1 MAESTSISQPG
12 QIAGYDVRA
21 ELSAGRTYLADGHGR
36 RVVLKLLES
45 DCLLGEQLHPMIHDR
60 LSRVRELA
68 HAGVANLLGVEADGE
83 RAYLVW
89 EYVEGAP
96 LSEVISDLDDRR
108 RDAVARELVSHVET
122 LHALGIVHGALH
134 ERNVIVM
141 PSGKVKLTHVS
152 PLLYND
158 EAVDAEALA
167 TLLKQIGSGNG
178 DARDDA
184 SDQDAS
190 TPSRAGRLQSP
201 SVGALRSRAFR
212 PLKDDDSTSASRW
225 SALAA
230 AILIATAG
238 AGIAWGVWHWT
249 SKLDEADA
257 AAPLVPRTAVG
268 RGVAS

>member
-1 MAESTSISQPG
+1 MAESPSILQPE

-21 ELSAGRTYLADGHGR
+21 ELSAGRTFLADGRGR

-83 RAYLVW
+83 QAYLVW
-89 EYVEGAP
+89 EHVEGAP
-96 LSEVISDLDDRR
+96 LREVVSTFDDRR

-134 ERNVIVM
+134 ARNVIVM
-141 PSGKVKLTHVS
+141 PTGKVKLTHVS

-158 EAVDAEALA
+158 EAVDVEAV
-167 TLLKQIGSGNG
+167 TVLLEQMRN
-178 DARDDA
+178 DA
-184 SDQDAS
+184 SNQDGSA
-190 TPSRAGRLQSP
+190 PPKAGGLQSQGFP
-201 SVGALRSRAFR
+201 VIRALCASR
-212 PLKDDDSTSASRW
+212 PIKDDDSTSASRR
-225 SALAA
+225 SS
-230 AILIATAG
+230 LIAAVLIAMAG

-249 SKLDEADA
+249 NKLSDDDT
-257 AAPLVPRTAVG
+257 AAPLAPRTTVE